1 MLRINE
7 ITRGRMGN
15 KILHYNTL
23 AQLGASKKQDVS
35 CNVWEDQRFFTN
47 TITHKSPENPET
59 KLSWRE
65 ILTNPTMSFRKDID
79 YEVDEYAIHNVFW
92 RVTKQDPRDFLQI
105 SDQYKKKLRDDV
117 ITVGIHFRGTDIL
130 GGDGNGG
137 REIHSPEY
145 YKNAI
150 DFVRDHYSQTHFY
163 LCTDDMSFISFRE
176 TIDYLQR
183 ENLSFSL
190 GSPDKYDDFS
200 TLAECDVLIA
210 SSSTFVVCAGFLGKK
225 NKKIIHSKEW
235 INKNVE
241 HTLWHPTDP
250 PDVREWQLSFDEF
263 WVELYR
269 TGGNKFYELWSV
281 V

>member
-23 AQLGASKKQDVS
+23 AQLGASKNQDVS
-35 CNVWEDQRFFTN
+35 CAVWEDQRFFAD
-47 TITHKSPENPET
+47 TIKHRSPENPET
-59 KLSWRE
+59 KLSWKE
-65 ILTNPTMSFRKDID
+65 IVNNPTMSFRKDID
-79 YEVDEYAIHNVFW
+79 YEIDEYAIHNVFW
-92 RVTKQDPRDFLQI
+92 RVTKQDPRNFLKI
-105 SDQYKKKLRDDV
+105 ADQYKKKLRTDV
-117 ITVGIHFRGTDIL
+117 ITVGVHFRGTDIL

-137 REIHSPEY
+137 REIHTPEY

-150 DFVRDHYSQTHFY
+150 DFVVDNYPETHFY

-176 TIDYLQR
+176 TVDYLQR
-183 ENLSFSL
+183 ENLSFSI

-200 TLAECDVLIA
+200 TLAECDILIS

-250 PDVREWQLSFDEF
+250 VDVREWQLSFDEF

-269 TGGNKFYELWSV
+269 SGGNEFYELWSV

>member
-1 MLRINE
+1 MIINYD
-7 ITRGRMGN
+7 
-15 KILHYNTL
+15 K
-23 AQLGASKKQDVS
+23 SK
-35 CNVWEDQRFFTN
+35 
-47 TITHKSPENPET
+47 
-59 KLSWRE
+59 
-65 ILTNPTMSFRKDID
+65 
-79 YEVDEYAIHNVFW
+79 Y
-92 RVTKQDPRDFLQI
+92 
-105 SDQYKKKLRDDV
+105 
-117 ITVGIHFRGTDIL
+117 
-130 GGDGNGG
+130 
-137 REIHSPEY
+137 
-145 YKNAI
+145 
-150 DFVRDHYSQTHFY
+150 DFVRDHYKETHFY

-176 TIDYLQR
+176 TVDYLQR

-200 TLAECDVLIA
+200 TLSECDVLIA

-235 INKNVE
+235 IYKNVE

-269 TGGNKFYELWSV
+269 SGGNEFYELWSV

>member
-1 MLRINE
+1 M
-7 ITRGRMGN
+7 
-15 KILHYNTL
+15 
-23 AQLGASKKQDVS
+23 
-35 CNVWEDQRFFTN
+35 
-47 TITHKSPENPET
+47 
-59 KLSWRE
+59 
-65 ILTNPTMSFRKDID
+65 
-79 YEVDEYAIHNVFW
+79 
-92 RVTKQDPRDFLQI
+92 
-105 SDQYKKKLRDDV
+105 
-117 ITVGIHFRGTDIL
+117 
-130 GGDGNGG
+130 
-137 REIHSPEY
+137 
-145 YKNAI
+145 
-150 DFVRDHYSQTHFY
+150 
-163 LCTDDMSFISFRE
+163 
-176 TIDYLQR
+176 QR
-183 ENLSFSL
+183 ENLGFSL